1 MTWCSVF
8 HKHVTILSFSN
19 DLYKSNAS
27 QRKQKYAVKLNTNLP
42 ILRNRFSRRN
52 FFNIEP
58 TLVTFLPKGSGPVL
72 TNNMAG
78 SRTLWRSEYSL
89 PRLSA
94 WWPLFCDRKLAF
106 THHAKVLTSCH
117 FPWSISGQ
125 TEHNYLILLWS
136 VIFSTDTATVPKLG
150 HQSQHAKHYKAIAPR
165 LQQHRK
171 RLWPSV
177 KLPLSP

>member
-19 DLYKSNAS
+19 YLYKS
-27 QRKQKYAVKLNTNLP
+27 KKLLQYRTYTGHFLTKR
-42 ILRNRFSRRN
+42 ITSSSYQQHGRLKDIVEKWVF
-52 FFNIEP
+52 
-58 TLVTFLPKGSGPVL
+58 TTTFIWL
-72 TNNMAG
+72 M
-78 SRTLWRSEYSL
+78 
-89 PRLSA
+89 
-94 WWPLFCDRKLAF
+94 F

-136 VIFSTDTATVPKLG
+136 VIFSTDIATVPKLG

-177 KLPLSP
+177 KLPLSPYLPMCHLAECGAQQPPRCRPTIGDTGTSSG